1 MKVINVY
8 DKNSDI
14 RSYNRNVFKATENIL
29 SMFPSE
35 YGDNYR
41 HNLETLEL
49 IQVDKFFDNSMAG
62 CYDPEANVI
71 CFNKKVAVG
80 HELFHMASND
90 LEKGTYAFQSKM
102 QMEFG
107 LIEGMTEYFTTKAY
121 DLEIPGAYPF
131 EVFCV
136 TMLEDIPNIFKPYF
150 IPNSKEFISLF
161 PNRRDIYSLLYSL
174 DAYNELYLGILD
186 TEMNGKK
193 DDIDITLFRN
203 TVKDVFNSL
212 VEIELS
218 LEKDPHMLRQYD
230 FKFMEYLGGKK
241 LELLFDEFY
250 PKYYEYADKLI
261 DKKIRKRKM

>member
-1 MKVINVY
+1 MKVIKVY
-8 DKNSDI
+8 DKDSDI
-14 RSYNRNVFKATENIL
+14 RSYNRNVFRATESL
-29 SMFPSE
+29 LATFPYE
-35 YGDNYR
+35 YGENYR

-49 IQVDKFFDNSMAG
+49 IQVDKFTDNSMTG
-62 CYDPEANVI
+62 YYDDQANVI
-71 CFNKKVAVG
+71 FFTKKMAVG

-90 LEKGTYAFQSKM
+90 LEEGTYAFQSKM
-102 QMEFG
+102 QMELG
-107 LIEGMTEYFTTKAY
+107 LIEGMTEYFAVKAY

-150 IPNSKEFISLF
+150 IPNNKEFISLF

-174 DAYNELYLGILD
+174 DAYNEMYSKILD
-186 TEMNGKK
+186 NEYNKK
-193 DDIDITLFRN
+193 DDDINITLFRN
-203 TVKDVFNSL
+203 TIKDVFNSL
-212 VEIELS
+212 IEIELS

-241 LELLFDEFY
+241 LELLFNKFY